1 MPGSYRPKGKGGGGQ
16 YHKQY
21 QVIIQRK
28 KLLGSI
34 GMWWQASKTTIMPSL
49 PSNSV
54 KVRFINWN
62 EGLSKGSWGQKV
74 IESRRVQT
82 SSNNQQPLTYNW
94 PIFLIP
100 INILMTVK
108 PQEYENHLK
117 KLTNYFYPKV
127 WDFYSCFTLYHQ
139 FSFLI
144 FAHVSIFV
152 NRSMEI
158 SILLYIWNTNYGL
171 SII

>member
-1 MPGSYRPKGKGGGGQ
+1 MPGSYRPKEKGGGGQ
-16 YHKQY
+16 YSKQY

-28 KLLGSI
+28 TLLGSI
-34 GMWWQASKTTIMPSL
+34 GMWGQASKTTIMPSL

-100 INILMTVK
+100 INIFMTVK
-108 PQEYENHLK
+108 PPEYENHLK
-117 KLTNYFYPKV
+117 KLINYFYPKV
-127 WDFYSCFTLYHQ
+127 WDFTVVLRC
-139 FSFLI
+139 
-144 FAHVSIFV
+144 
-152 NRSMEI
+152 
-158 SILLYIWNTNYGL
+158 
-171 SII
+171 IINLAF

>member
-1 MPGSYRPKGKGGGGQ
+1 
-16 YHKQY
+16 
-21 QVIIQRK
+21 
-28 KLLGSI
+28 
-34 GMWWQASKTTIMPSL
+34 MWGQASKTTIMPSL

-100 INILMTVK
+100 FNILMTVK
-108 PQEYENHLK
+108 PQEYKSLEEVDQLFLSK
-117 KLTNYFYPKV
+117 SMR
-127 WDFYSCFTLYHQ
+127 FYSCFTLYHQ